1 MNAASSGVSGFGSRL
16 GAAAI
21 SPRFA
26 SLPVAAD
33 ADCLL
38 LPPTAACVLACT
50 RGAAVGGLLCCSCV
64 GGSKQSASAAVTERA
79 GFASGE
85 YTKGLRRGC
94 FSLGVLSTPSCFS
107 PLVLQDSPLVSPVIL
122 HLCSV
127 QFLFNLLSESNRFAT
142 AHSSVVGVWRAGLL

>member
-50 RGAAVGGLLCCSCV
+50 RGATVGGLLCCSCV

-94 FSLGVLSTPSCFS
+94 FSLVVFSTPSCFS
-107 PLVLQDSPLVSPVIL
+107 PLVGQNPPLVPPVIL
-122 HLCSV
+122 HLYSV
-127 QFLFNLLSESNRFAT
+127 QFLCNFRTESKRFAT
-142 AHSSVVGVWRAGLL
+142 ATRSVVVCRRR